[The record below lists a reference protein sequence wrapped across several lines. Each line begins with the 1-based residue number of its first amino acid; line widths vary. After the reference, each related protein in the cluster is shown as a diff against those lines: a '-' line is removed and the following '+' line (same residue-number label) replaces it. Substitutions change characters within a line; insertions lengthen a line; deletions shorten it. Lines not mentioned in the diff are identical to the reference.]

1 MSTTKKVAAAAA
13 VALVATQGVA
23 AHADDKKPDQGNK
36 PAATQ
41 APKQTN
47 DKNDKNDKKEEKKKD
62 QETPKP
68 AVKAK
73 VAQQVKITPVG
84 AGKIR
89 HQFELHRLEF

>member
-1 MSTTKKVAAAAA
+1 MSTTKKVTAAAA

-23 AHADDKKPDQGNK
+23 AHADDKKPVQGNK

-41 APKQTN
+41 APKQT
-47 DKNDKNDKKEEKKKD
+47 NDKNDKKEEKKKD

-84 AGKIR
+84 AGYDAEGGVIVIR
-89 HQFELHRLEF
+89 R